1 MKKYWFLIIAMLI
14 TINHFNVFS
23 QNRNSEKE
31 SSAHDI
37 ILTGQ
42 VRPLGNLSP
51 IENALIINSDN
62 KLNFVR
68 TDKKGFFSIKVPKN
82 CKGLIIR
89 AENFQDLQV
98 PIENG
103 QLKMSSPY
111 MLEPSAEY
119 GGTGIIRA
127 RRKNE
132 ISQNTFDQEE
142 MAHVAGTGGDA
153 VKALQTLPSVLPA
166 NPGSAD
172 LVVRGGAPGD
182 NSYYYDDLLLPFV
195 FHFGGVQT
203 IVPTRMIESMDFYPG
218 AFSAFY
224 SDSIGGVIQL
234 RSFGNVPSRLS
245 GEIEVGLLQS
255 GIFLEGNMFGNEEI
269 NNSGKIEN
277 VYSEMKVAQND
288 QSNGSEN
295 KLNKND
301 QSNGSENKAGQSQ
314 SNDNRDI
321 INKATDNPND
331 AIGYRVGFRRTY
343 LELYKPLIAK
353 LSNNTS
359 FIAIPQATDYQLI
372 LNGNHSRGTWQLYL
386 LGADDSASLA
396 APIGNST
403 TASGQNSFSFE
414 NYMETT
420 GLRYSFNLGNGLG
433 FRFTAQQRYYV
444 LNQSIF
450 GNSIDIASQYYA
462 LGFILEKKVH
472 ESFSF
477 TVGVRPKYQHY
488 EVTIDAIQI
497 PGGGFTPSFDPELA
511 PTVQQ
516 TLKVDSF
523 YGDAFVDI
531 TFSPFKKFIINPGL
545 NMIIG
550 SHRNEF
556 AIDPRIGVRYEFM
569 DGHTLKAGGGYYS
582 QYPQP
587 QYIAEG
593 YGNTNLSLERS
604 TQYVLGYEAKFW
616 NDFSMDVQ
624 GWVKSS
630 HSLVGPAVMN
640 TANKYENSIE
650 LQAQGLEFF
659 LKKKASGIWF
669 GWLSYGISE
678 AKERDP
684 GSGIWRYSNYDR
696 THSINL
702 VYGQKI
708 TSRWNA
714 GTRVQFIS
722 GTPYSTIP
730 GGTYDQN
737 TGKYSPAS
745 DGNTYL
751 ISKNDA
757 RLPYTFQVDFR
768 TEYDFLFPDWTLT
781 SYLDILN
788 IFNRSNVAYNGYNRD
803 YSKQVY
809 VSGLPILPS
818 IGVIAKF

>member
-1 MKKYWFLIIAMLI
+1 MKKYWILIIAMLMNV
-14 TINHFNVFS
+14 NHFNVFS
-23 QNRNSEKE
+23 QSINSEKE
-31 SSAHDI
+31 KNANEI
-37 ILTGQ
+37 ILKGQ

-51 IENALIINSDN
+51 IENALIINTDN

-68 TDKKGFFSIKVPKN
+68 TDKKGMFSIKVPMN
-82 CKGLIIR
+82 CKGLLIR
-89 AENFQDLQV
+89 AENFQDLQI

-103 QLKMSSPY
+103 QLKMSSPF

-132 ISQNTFDQEE
+132 ISQNTFEQEE
-142 MAHVAGTGGDA
+142 MANVAGTGGDA

-182 NSYYYDDLLLPFV
+182 NAYYYDDLLLPFV

-203 IVPTRMIESMDFYPG
+203 IVPTRMIETMDFYPG

-234 RSFGNVPSRLS
+234 RSFGSVPSRLS
-245 GEIEVGLLQS
+245 AEIEVGLFQS
-255 GIFLEGNMFGNEEI
+255 GIFLEGNMFGNEE
-269 NNSGKIEN
+269 NNKDAKQGNIF
-277 VYSEMKVAQND
+277 SERKVAQND
-288 QSNGSEN
+288 QGNGS
-295 KLNKND
+295 D
-301 QSNGSENKAGQSQ
+301 NKAGQS
-314 SNDNRDI
+314 NTGENKNA
-321 INKATDNPND
+321 INKASDSPND
-331 AIGYRVGFRRTY
+331 AIGYRLGFRRTY
-343 LELYKPLIAK
+343 LELYKPLIEK
-353 LSNNTS
+353 LANNTN
-359 FIAIPQATDYQLI
+359 FVAIPQATDYQLI
-372 LNGNHSRGTWQLYL
+372 LNGNHTRGTWQLYL

-396 APIGNST
+396 APVGNST
-403 TASGQNSFSFE
+403 SATGQNSFKFK

-433 FRFTAQQRYYV
+433 FRFTAQQRYFV

-450 GNSIDIASQYYA
+450 GNKIDIASHYYA
-462 LGFILEKKVH
+462 LGFILEKKVND
-472 ESFSF
+472 SFSF
-477 TVGVRPKYQHY
+477 SVGVRPKFQHY
-488 EVTIDAIQI
+488 EVTIDAIQL
-497 PGGGFTPSFDPELA
+497 PGGGITTSFDTELA
-511 PTVQQ
+511 PTVQK
-516 TLKVDSF
+516 TLQLDSF
-523 YGDAFVDI
+523 FGDAFVDI

-545 NMIIG
+545 NMLVG
-550 SHRNEF
+550 SQKNEF

-569 DGHTLKAGGGYYS
+569 EGHTLKAGGGYYS

-587 QYIAEG
+587 QFIAEG

-616 NDFSMDVQ
+616 KDYFLDVQ

-630 HSLVGPAVMN
+630 NSLVGPAVMN
-640 TANKYENSIE
+640 AANKYENSIE
-650 LQAQGLEFF
+650 LRAQGLEFF
-659 LKKKASGIWF
+659 LKKKASSFWY
-669 GWLSYGISE
+669 GWLSYGLSQ

-684 GSGIWRYSNYDR
+684 GSGAWRYTNYDR
-696 THSINL
+696 THSINV

-714 GTRVQFIS
+714 GARAQFMT
-722 GTPYSTIP
+722 GTPYSTVA
-730 GGTYDQN
+730 GGTYNQN

-788 IFNRSNVAYNGYNRD
+788 IFNRSNVSFNGYNRD

-809 VSGLPILPS
+809 ITGLPILPS
-818 IGVIAKF
+818 VGVIAKF